1 MTLSLLLRA
10 MRPAQWTKNLFVFA
24 ALLFHVPDDSPAMV
38 GQAVVAFLLFCA
50 VSGCIYIFNDFID
63 LESDRGNSEK
73 QDRPLAAGLL
83 SPRTALVFAGG
94 LLLVALCVAL
104 VLRPLLAAALAVYVV
119 LNVAYSLR
127 IKHIPIADLFAIAA
141 GFVLRAIAGGV
152 AIQVPFTSWF
162 LLCAMLLALFLA
174 TGKRRY
180 EVLKAQTEGECH
192 RAVLREYSPEL
203 LNQLSGVTAASVIMA
218 YSMFSFTSRHTPA
231 LMLTIPF
238 VIYGVFRY
246 LLLIHVAGTGGRPE
260 HTLIH
265 DRQIMLTV
273 FAFATLVVILLWTFH

>member
-24 ALLFHVPDDSPAMV
+24 ALLFHIPNDNPAMV
-38 GQAVVAFLLFCA
+38 GQAVVAFVLFSA

-63 LESDRGNSEK
+63 LESDRANSEK

-104 VLRPLLAAALAVYVV
+104 VLRPLLAATIAAYLI

-162 LLCAMLLALFLA
+162 LLCAMLLSLFLA

-192 RAVLREYSPEL
+192 RDVLREYSPEL
-203 LNQLSGVTAASVIMA
+203 LNQLNGVTAALVIMA

-260 HTLIH
+260 HTLIQ
-265 DRQIMLTV
+265 DRQILLTV
-273 FAFATLVVILLWTFH
+273 FTFAALVVILLWTFH